1 MTGRRAVC
9 LTTALATIFVL
20 VAPNAAVGDFSCI
33 HSATWPPSL
42 PPPAPGSGRAVLW
55 SQPDGS
61 GDANTLVLEL
71 PQDQV
76 TQDYTGTECS
86 KPRSSPWA
94 ISVTPGV
101 ALVFFGLNRISGRS
115 DLVSPWGAVNVE
127 PSSGPIQI
135 NPQTHGRWQDWINVS
150 GVSLTSVAELLR
162 YGSCRQCSVP
172 RGVDMVLEQPDDSV
186 VGFAWQVTGATL
198 VNDRL
203 GGDGSRYDFSDSDL
217 SGTTFVPGTNLAGAT
232 FKNVTAA
239 ATIFDGTDL
248 TGATFTSVQT
258 QQNAVG
264 QLQFIGPP
272 SFNGVTLGGNP
283 GCTSFANSNLV
294 GASFEGATWS
304 GQCTGALFPQSQ
316 VSLLA
321 LRQVLVDTKANWVDL
336 SGAQADPNNITT
348 VVASAAD
355 RRELAGADL
364 RNVGFANV
372 QFLGEAL
379 DLTGTRFDG
388 AHLAR
393 ANFGLARLAGASFVS
408 VIAPGASF
416 NYADLSRDS
425 THQAATFQSPAAGQQ
440 TKLQGANF
448 VNANVSGASFVGV
461 DLTKANFT
469 AALGFNTDFSG
480 ITAPGAFFSQA
491 HIYGS
496 GNAFSTAT
504 DLNDIHFIGAV
515 LAGDVGVSGGFDL
528 TGAQLKDAK
537 FDGAVCVN
545 CNLSRADLEGAN
557 FTGAYLP
564 GVTLSNATLTS
575 ADFDGAWLYCG
586 GLTNAQC
593 GAPQSQAP
601 QPPHWDWPLALGSGE
616 TFGPVEFAAPNL
628 TAAVFDHVTTC
639 PDGRQPGGPS
649 NCAQRLPTEPFAF
662 PPCSA
667 SARGTC
673 PTTTSTLWPPPPSTD
688 PGPRPLAIAPTA
700 PPTWNT
706 TLSDQG
712 YYVAFD
718 DATIRLIGSGPPTI
732 VAGSPGMKCAAP
744 TSPCGDG
751 GPATA
756 ALLGQPTGLAVG
768 LDGSLYIADAG
779 LFRVRV
785 IDPSGIINTV
795 VGTGEQCSATPC
807 QGDGLPATFARL
819 AAASGVSV
827 DTHGAFLIADGTAG
841 VRRVASDCG
850 PNAENKLCTT
860 HCPTF
865 PRCAMITTLAPGT
878 ATGNVVSV
886 VRSADGVTY
895 AATRTP
901 DRIIQIDSTG
911 TVTPVVGTGTSGYN
925 GNTNENGQ
933 FLLGTQVQVNQP
945 VGLAVNLVGN
955 VLFADSANHLI
966 RAYVPSNKHVI
977 DDLAGHVD
985 DSGTPQGRLQPPRRR
1000 VLCLR
1005 YPAQPA
1011 ARRGRHPDCTPRR
1024 RRHRQRPRAPGRA
1037 RAAGGDVPAGA
1048 PCVRGGRLVS
1058 GGANLVLPAAP
1069 HAAGRHR
1076 HRNHRGCHHQPR
1088 RYRVRHRKGVLAR
1101 AGPPAAACHRA
1112 AAHRSRPLRPRH
1124 RPGWPAPDTDDL
1136 DRPGARRHRAAD
1148 ALGDRPGHR
1157 RDV

>member
-1 MTGRRAVC
+1 MSA
-9 LTTALATIFVL
+9 
-20 VAPNAAVGDFSCI
+20 SC
-33 HSATWPPSL
+33 
-42 PPPAPGSGRAVLW
+42 
-55 SQPDGS
+55 
-61 GDANTLVLEL
+61 
-71 PQDQV
+71 
-76 TQDYTGTECS
+76 
-86 KPRSSPWA
+86 
-94 ISVTPGV
+94 
-101 ALVFFGLNRISGRS
+101 
-115 DLVSPWGAVNVE
+115 
-127 PSSGPIQI
+127 
-135 NPQTHGRWQDWINVS
+135 
-150 GVSLTSVAELLR
+150 
-162 YGSCRQCSVP
+162 
-172 RGVDMVLEQPDDSV
+172 
-186 VGFAWQVTGATL
+186 
-198 VNDRL
+198 
-203 GGDGSRYDFSDSDL
+203 
-217 SGTTFVPGTNLAGAT
+217 
-232 FKNVTAA
+232 
-239 ATIFDGTDL
+239 
-248 TGATFTSVQT
+248 
-258 QQNAVG
+258 
-264 QLQFIGPP
+264 
-272 SFNGVTLGGNP
+272 
-283 GCTSFANSNLV
+283 
-294 GASFEGATWS
+294 
-304 GQCTGALFPQSQ
+304 
-316 VSLLA
+316 
-321 LRQVLVDTKANWVDL
+321 
-336 SGAQADPNNITT
+336 
-348 VVASAAD
+348 
-355 RRELAGADL
+355 
-364 RNVGFANV
+364 
-372 QFLGEAL
+372 
-379 DLTGTRFDG
+379 
-388 AHLAR
+388 
-393 ANFGLARLAGASFVS
+393 
-408 VIAPGASF
+408 APGASF

-425 THQAATFQSPAAGQQ
+425 TQKAATFQSPAAGPQ
-440 TKLQGANF
+440 TNLQGANF

-469 AALGFNTDFSG
+469 GALGFNTDFSG

-528 TGAQLKDAK
+528 TDAQLKDAK

-545 CNLSRADLEGAN
+545 CNLTGADLEGAN

-564 GVTLSNATLTS
+564 GVTLSNAILKG

-616 TFGPVEFAAPNL
+616 AFGPVEFAAPNL

-639 PDGRQPGGPS
+639 PDGQPGGSS

-688 PGPRPLAIAPTA
+688 PGPSPLAIAPTA

-732 VAGSPGMKCAAP
+732 VAGTPGMKCAAP
-744 TSPCGDG
+744 TSPCGDL

-785 IDPSGIINTV
+785 IDPAGIINTV
-795 VGTGEQCSATPC
+795 AGTGEQCSATPC
-807 QGDGLPATFARL
+807 QGDGVPATFARL

-827 DTHGAFLIADGTAG
+827 DTHGALLIADGTAG

-886 VRSADGVTY
+886 VRSADGVIY
-895 AATRTP
+895 AATRAP
-901 DRIIQIDSTG
+901 DRIIQIDPTG
-911 TVTPVVGTGTSGYN
+911 HRHARGRHRHLRLQRQHDD
-925 GNTNENGQ
+925 NGQ

-985 DSGTPQGRLQPPRRR
+985 DSGTPQGGFNPPGDGCYATDTLLNRPLGVAATRTVLLVVADTDNGR
-1000 VLCLR
+1000 VR
-1005 YPAQPA
+1005 QVGPGPQDATS
-1011 ARRGRHPDCTPRR
+1011 RRGPL
-1024 RRHRQRPRAPGRA
+1024 RPRWSS
-1037 RAAGGDVPAGA
+1037 PAG
-1048 PCVRGGRLVS
+1048 R
-1058 GGANLVLPAAP
+1058 ANLVLPAAP

-1076 HRNHRGCHHQPR
+1076 HRNTGAVTISRDGT
-1088 RYRVRHRKGVLAR
+1088 VFATGR
-1101 AGPPAAACHRA
+1101 AFLPVQGRLRLHVTEQ
-1112 AAHRSRPLRPRH
+1112 RPLAPGRYDLVIVQAGRPQQQTIWIDQGPDVIG
-1124 RPGWPAPDTDDL
+1124 RPT
-1136 DRPGARRHRAAD
+1136 R
-1148 ALGDRPGHR
+1148 
-1157 RDV
+1157 